1 MYSPVPQLPTSKVDR
16 FKWHMMTASQTRQI
30 FTKDGYKYAKLYM
43 YVSQFNS
50 NLRESI
56 HASLLKAASPSIPAA
71 TLQNTWEMP

>member
-56 HASLLKAASPSIPAA
+56 HASY
-71 TLQNTWEMP
+71 